1 MLRQSTLIFP
11 AFQQGQAPQEDIQK
25 KNSVCMYVCICMW
38 YEYDIGEDGEM
49 GSDVI
54 VLLVYFLKVNK
65 NLKSSWPSC
74 EII

>member
-1 MLRQSTLIFP
+1 
-11 AFQQGQAPQEDIQK
+11 
-25 KNSVCMYVCICMW
+25 MW